1 MNEHEELGRLPGRQ
15 PGHEPAVTPSGA
27 TDPPTPQPE
36 EFLGG
41 AALPVVRQAPGGVAQ
56 NTDQATMRAGE
67 RASALATAHRHAVG
81 ARDTILGVQEE
92 VARAARTLKDLQWSQ
107 ERLQTGAV
115 WPDQVI
121 VNEQLDELARRCERS
136 TAPII
141 GENLRRVRGAL
152 DAADVLTQHPNSPS
166 SPQDAG
172 DRQEM
177 ATRIGAVRE
186 LLDRAEPVLD
196 RTVERLHH
204 TAVMARYAQEHR
216 RDGAGPVPAMGR
228 ILGDITTDG
237 ARLQH
242 NVTDLSARSA
252 DAAAYAHTL
261 ARTAQARP
269 GGPRDV
275 TPPPSQR
282 PARGRGMPR

>member
-1 MNEHEELGRLPGRQ
+1 M
-15 PGHEPAVTPSGA
+15 VTP
-27 TDPPTPQPE
+27 TRWHRPTPP
-36 EFLGG
+36 FL
-41 AALPVVRQAPGGVAQ
+41 RHSHTSPGGSSTSLLAQ
-56 NTDQATMRAGE
+56 RLAGQTPGVGVVDADRAAMVAGE
-67 RASALATAHRHAVG
+67 RASALATAHRHVVG
-81 ARDTILGVQEE
+81 ARDTVTEVQDE
-92 VARAARTLKDLQWSQ
+92 VARAARTIKDLQWSH

-115 WPDQVI
+115 WPDRII
-121 VNEQLDELARRCERS
+121 VSEQLEELARRCERS

-141 GENLRRVRGAL
+141 GENLRRAMAAL
-152 DAADVLTQHPNSPS
+152 DAADVFTQHPKSPS

-177 ATRIGAVRE
+177 LTRIGAARE

-216 RDGAGPVPAMGR
+216 RDGAGPVRAMGR

-237 ARLQH
+237 ARLH
-242 NVTDLSARSA
+242 RTVTDLSTRSA

-261 ARTAQARP
+261 ARTAPARP
-269 GGPRDV
+269 GGPREV
-275 TPPPSQR
+275 TPPPSEG
-282 PARGRGMPR
+282 PMRGRGMPR